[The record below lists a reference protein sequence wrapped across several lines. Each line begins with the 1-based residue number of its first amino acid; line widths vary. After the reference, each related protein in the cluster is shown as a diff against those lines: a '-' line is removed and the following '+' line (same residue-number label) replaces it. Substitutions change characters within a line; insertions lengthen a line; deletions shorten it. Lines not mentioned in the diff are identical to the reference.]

1 MNTILPHVF
10 EIVQLSGAGNARRC
24 TAAVLSE
31 KYEEWR
37 KSGTQRI
44 PPLDTVMLIFT
55 ECDHSNNFFVLF
67 RLCFFNSFCTFSQRL
82 ISVTR

>member
-1 MNTILPHVF
+1 MNTILPHIF

-44 PPLDTVMLIFT
+44 PPLDTVMQIYI
-55 ECDHSNNFFVLF
+55 NG
-67 RLCFFNSFCTFSQRL
+67 
-82 ISVTR
+82 